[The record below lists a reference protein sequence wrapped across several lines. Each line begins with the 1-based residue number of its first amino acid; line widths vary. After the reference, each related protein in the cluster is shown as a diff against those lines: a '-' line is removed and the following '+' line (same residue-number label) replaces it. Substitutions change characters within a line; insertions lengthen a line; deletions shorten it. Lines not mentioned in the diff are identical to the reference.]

1 MNDEQNSSTHIK
13 PKRWNGWGT
22 AMVISFVIGLIGPV
36 FGLLGTVFG
45 MVGAFDELGKQDG
58 ADPEA
63 LADDIGTSLV
73 TTFGGIVVLVVG
85 LVLGLVF
92 LALFLLKL
100 DKDKKAA
107 FAQNS

>member
-1 MNDEQNSSTHIK
+1 MDDEQNSTTHMK
-13 PKRWNGWGT
+13 SKRWNGWGT
-22 AMVISFVIGLIGPV
+22 AMVISFAIALTGPV
-36 FGLLGTVFG
+36 FGLFGTIFG
-45 MVGAFDELGKQDG
+45 MMGAFDELGKQDG

-63 LADDIGTSLV
+63 LADYTATALDTTLGGMVALV
-73 TTFGGIVVLVVG
+73 AG

-100 DKDKKAA
+100 DKDRKAA